1 MKDEVI
7 VSQADL
13 TAEEEHLMKA
23 EVINMTGLVTE
34 GGLKD
39 GKD

>member
-23 EVINMTGLVTE
+23 EVVEAINTAE

-39 GKD
+39 DKD